1 MIDWI
6 KKTWGFETD
15 NETPDFLPI
24 EYSQGEYSEQSTSGD
39 RYTSTRTLDD
49 IVIEGSGRFVNHVNR
64 CIEEL
69 RGTKWESL
77 VSELRKITQVFSYA
91 DSGVSNGVYEVG
103 PDGMGLNAWGGDRIL
118 GASVLIHEAVHTKR
132 QFSDEF
138 DWTNFVGEELIA
150 FAEQAKFLR
159 LHGHPEAADIE
170 NSDGRHNELICH
182 PNFLPYKGN

>member
-1 MIDWI
+1 MIGWLA
-6 KKTWGFETD
+6 KTWGLETSG
-15 NETPDFLPI
+15 ETPDFLPT

-49 IVIEGSGRFVNHVNR
+49 IVVEGGDRFVNHVNR

-77 VSELRKITQVFSYA
+77 VSELRKITQVSSYA
-91 DSGVSNGVYEVG
+91 DSGVINGVYEVG
-103 PDGMGLNAWGGDRIL
+103 PDGMGLNTWGGDSIL

-132 QFSDEF
+132 QFSSEF
-138 DWTNFVGEELIA
+138 DWTNFAGEELIA

-159 LHGHPEAADIE
+159 LHGHPGASDIE
-170 NSDGRHNELICH
+170 NSDGRHNELYLS
-182 PNFLPYKGN
+182 PELLALQR